1 MSEKITVADGIKVRR
16 AGVRPRSKSRAGYF
30 FINIKKELYYEINK
44 QTKKISRY

>member
-16 AGVRPRSKSRAGYF
+16 AAPKSAKESRAGF
-30 FINIKKELYYEINK
+30 FLINIKKELYYEINK